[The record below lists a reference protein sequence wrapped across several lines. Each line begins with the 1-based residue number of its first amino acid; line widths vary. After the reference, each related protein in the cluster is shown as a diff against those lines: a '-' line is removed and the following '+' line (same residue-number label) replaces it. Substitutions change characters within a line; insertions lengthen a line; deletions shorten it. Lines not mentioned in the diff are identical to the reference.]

1 MPNADSAPNASPAAA
16 VSAKEARRNLLVTF
30 EAGQVIFQE
39 GERGDEMFIIEIG
52 QVEIV
57 RRRAGEERSL
67 VVFEA
72 GDFFGEMSLL
82 EDLPR
87 SATARAVTDCRLLP
101 VDAST
106 FDLMLRDHPE
116 VAIRIMRMLS
126 RRLRQ
131 FDEMEQRAHAIAAGP
146 LHGLSHT
153 SMHPAADVSGIAG
166 TPQAAAAPP
175 PAAPA
180 EARAAAPAAATV
192 EVPPPTPVVTAEVK
206 AAVVPEVKPAIAS
219 TAPAPDFGASRARLV
234 HPATGTEFV
243 LSDDAEQVVG
253 RRDPV
258 TGLVP
263 EIDLTALDVQ
273 RSMSRR
279 HARIVGRGG
288 RFFVREEIGTANG
301 TYLGAVRVPTGKE
314 QELRD
319 GDTLKL
325 GLVELSF
332 RHLTAG
338 NAVA

>member
-1 MPNADSAPNASPAAA
+1 MPNADSAPNASPTA

-30 EAGQVIFQE
+30 KAGQVIFQE

-57 RRRAGEERSL
+57 RRRAAEERSL

-166 TPQAAAAPP
+166 LAHSAAPP
-175 PAAPA
+175 PPAVPAQPAAPVEAKA
-180 EARAAAPAAATV
+180 EVSLPAA
-192 EVPPPTPVVTAEVK
+192 VVTAEVK
-206 AAVVPEVKPAIAS
+206 AAATPEVKAAAAS
-219 TAPAPDFGASRARLV
+219 AAPAADFGASRARLV

-314 QELRD
+314 QELHD